1 MKPGILKENKPT
13 AASSSKQLPP
23 YILTSKD
30 KLQQEIDATERE
42 EQHNLANAI
51 RQLTGHSAAL
61 RGGCDTVEGS
71 VLVLGVDTAHS
82 LITTMTSAKESMEQ
96 LPDMWQKVAQA
107 QGEIYKQWNELFDS
121 LTGAYFSLRQRN
133 ESLERELQQHIKEQD
148 SREAAL
154 DQVTQYLHSV
164 IAERAR
170 WQAQQ
175 GPNRMELPME
185 EESFTQ
191 KTGAALDALY
201 AIRQG
206 GGTQLPLSKVSVH
219 SVDSPDAVADRW
231 RSTEDARHALLQ
243 PSSRLHYIP
252 PEEEVNLLRST
263 LAMGTGS
270 SMLMLDIQRAR
281 QELQARQKEV
291 SERASDSKKALQQM
305 RKELM
310 ELKQFMIKYTDQRL
324 PFLAYKNDIL
334 RLMQERVSEEVDAA
348 LRGRMERDPNIRGM
362 EGGYPW
368 NAPTTTE
375 KQRDTSLGETST
387 VQSLMET
394 SRQQEVP
401 LSEEEIQW
409 QQKKQMQGGSLISVL
424 NTYNNNNNNDAL
436 RGASPSLSGASTFS
450 AGVRAVQQYVFP
462 EEDASRASLTTHS
475 TTDRNTM

>member
-1 MKPGILKENKPT
+1 
-13 AASSSKQLPP
+13 
-23 YILTSKD
+23 
-30 KLQQEIDATERE
+30 
-42 EQHNLANAI
+42 
-51 RQLTGHSAAL
+51 
-61 RGGCDTVEGS
+61 
-71 VLVLGVDTAHS
+71 
-82 LITTMTSAKESMEQ
+82 MTSAKESMEQ

-310 ELKQFMIKYTDQRL
+310 ELKQFMTKY
-324 PFLAYKNDIL
+324 
-334 RLMQERVSEEVDAA
+334 
-348 LRGRMERDPNIRGM
+348 
-362 EGGYPW
+362 
-368 NAPTTTE
+368 
-375 KQRDTSLGETST
+375 
-387 VQSLMET
+387 
-394 SRQQEVP
+394 
-401 LSEEEIQW
+401 
-409 QQKKQMQGGSLISVL
+409 
-424 NTYNNNNNNDAL
+424 
-436 RGASPSLSGASTFS
+436 
-450 AGVRAVQQYVFP
+450 
-462 EEDASRASLTTHS
+462 
-475 TTDRNTM
+475 